1 MSIQAVLEGFEDAK
15 PVLGYGYGRGY
26 GNTYPYPYQGDPW
39 LSAYRKDERRTTQT
53 CATCSTSRTH
63 AKNPP
68 HIRFITIAES
78 PSFTWATPD
87 DPKGRTADEVTAE
100 ENAIR
105 TPSATRSTRVPVQ
118 RTRPIPDPVQDTCRT
133 DFWGGTIQSADK
145 STGAPAPRVELPVP
159 RKRKAAPE
167 DEPAPA
173 QNKRSSRSGSKKA
186 GTMLQELD
194 LSVATSIGPVT
205 GTNTGADADGH
216 DIHCSGCRN
225 GGHVVMCY
233 LCKRVICSRCVPFLD
248 TVEQDDEFTC
258 PSCHLSPPDAKQRTI
273 APYYGFAS
281 AKKANKPILLTGG
294 PTTRESFAQCSS
306 PALVVISIRLASVNA
321 IGDSARVVFHNIAP
335 FLPHKVAFV
344 DLPWDFGDPRAEEA
358 YDTNLQ
364 DLVQRLKT
372 GDLKSFRTFSIFLTD
387 HSDPE
392 RGDLHISS
400 NEQGAARVSA
410 VLDRLFPPELTQFFG
425 REGRSTLTMLVCGAV
440 VTVNESYTDL
450 KAFANK
456 GYFAWIMAFG
466 QANLQPC
473 LTNPLLQAASLS
485 WFINNRRWD
494 ALLDDFQSVGAHTD
508 IFMLRK
514 DEPTIRRS
522 EFYFSAYASNLNL
535 NLSAEAPALCNVS
548 LFLPAAKTTFVVG
561 ASGFGKSS

>member
-1 MSIQAVLEGFEDAK
+1 MDMI
-15 PVLGYGYGRGY
+15 
-26 GNTYPYPYQGDPW
+26 
-39 LSAYRKDERRTTQT
+39 
-53 CATCSTSRTH
+53 ST
-63 AKNPP
+63 A
-68 HIRFITIAES
+68 
-78 PSFTWATPD
+78 PD
-87 DPKGRTADEVTAE
+87 V
-100 ENAIR
+100 
-105 TPSATRSTRVPVQ
+105 
-118 RTRPIPDPVQDTCRT
+118 
-133 DFWGGTIQSADK
+133 
-145 STGAPAPRVELPVP
+145 
-159 RKRKAAPE
+159 
-167 DEPAPA
+167 
-173 QNKRSSRSGSKKA
+173 
-186 GTMLQELD
+186 
-194 LSVATSIGPVT
+194 
-205 GTNTGADADGH
+205 
-216 DIHCSGCRN
+216 
-225 GGHVVMCY
+225 
-233 LCKRVICSRCVPFLD
+233 
-248 TVEQDDEFTC
+248 
-258 PSCHLSPPDAKQRTI
+258 RTI

-485 WFINNRRWD
+485 WFINNRRWMRCLTIFR
-494 ALLDDFQSVGAHTD
+494 ASAPIPIFLCCERMNQLSVFFLNLPHYN
-508 IFMLRK
+508 K
-514 DEPTIRRS
+514 RS

-535 NLSAEAPALCNVS
+535 NLSAEAPVLCNVS
-548 LFLPAAKTTFVVG
+548 LFLPAAKMTFFVG
-561 ASGFGKSS
+561 ASGFGKSL

>member
-1 MSIQAVLEGFEDAK
+1 M
-15 PVLGYGYGRGY
+15 P
-26 GNTYPYPYQGDPW
+26 
-39 LSAYRKDERRTTQT
+39 RTL
-53 CATCSTSRTH
+53 
-63 AKNPP
+63 
-68 HIRFITIAES
+68 
-78 PSFTWATPD
+78 
-87 DPKGRTADEVTAE
+87 
-100 ENAIR
+100 
-105 TPSATRSTRVPVQ
+105 
-118 RTRPIPDPVQDTCRT
+118 
-133 DFWGGTIQSADK
+133 QSADK

-186 GTMLQELD
+186 GTMLQEPD
-194 LSVATSIGPVT
+194 LSAAASIGPVT
-205 GTNTGADADGH
+205 ETNTGADADGH

-233 LCKRVICSRCVPFLD
+233 LCKRAICSRCVPFPD

-258 PSCHLSPPDAKQRTI
+258 PSCHLSPPTQSSVLLHPITDLPVQKKQTNQYCLQEVR
-273 APYYGFAS
+273 
-281 AKKANKPILLTGG
+281 L
-294 PTTRESFAQCSS
+294 RES
-306 PALVVISIRLASVNA
+306 LNA

-514 DEPTIRRS
+514 DEPTIRYIWSHHAIRPFGETAPYSCPTCKSYKAWGAPQVNMRSKTEAKSIIHVCGYCGHRIVYARRKTLEKHSHGNTSGSIFFLNLPHYNKRS

-535 NLSAEAPALCNVS
+535 NLSAEAPVLCNVS
-548 LFLPAAKTTFVVG
+548 LFLPAAKMTFFVG
-561 ASGFGKSS
+561 ASGFGKSL